1 MASKGFSAKEILGH
15 YFPGTELR
23 KLYG

>member
-23 KLYG
+23 KLY